1 MVSTFFTFCGFE
13 GFPGEMAS
21 TRLVSNMQEVES
33 LTAMT
38 SAGIGSVVATPQRVP
53 EPDAQTAPPGADV
66 AIGGS
71 VG

>member
-1 MVSTFFTFCGFE
+1 MASTFFTFCGFE

-21 TRLVSNMQEVES
+21 TRLVPNMQEVES
-33 LTAMT
+33 LTAIT

-53 EPDAQTAPPGADV
+53 EPEAQTAPPGADV

>member
-1 MVSTFFTFCGFE
+1 
-13 GFPGEMAS
+13 MAS
-21 TRLVSNMQEVES
+21 TRLLSNMQEVES

-38 SAGIGSVVATPQRVP
+38 SAGIGSVVATPHRVP

-66 AIGGS
+66 AIGGT